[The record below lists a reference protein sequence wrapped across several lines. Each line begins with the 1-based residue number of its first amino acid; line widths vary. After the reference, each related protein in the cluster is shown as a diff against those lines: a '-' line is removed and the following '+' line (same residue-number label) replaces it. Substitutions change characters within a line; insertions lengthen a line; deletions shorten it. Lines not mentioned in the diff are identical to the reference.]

1 MMVTLKMDQLSQ
13 WTNMH
18 QDLLNDLINS
28 LTILPGVGKK
38 SAQRM
43 ALYLLDKNKDGAG
56 ILAKNLERAID
67 EIGRCSRCRML
78 TSNNLCKI
86 CSDTGRDVNSICVV
100 ENPSDV
106 LAIESTGGFKGRYFV
121 LLGRLS
127 PIEGISPDDLGIND
141 FLKLIKI
148 ENIKEVILATS
159 STVEGDATAIYIKDH
174 IKDIKV
180 SRISYGIPIGGELE
194 YVDGNTIARAIQ
206 GRTEINVD

>member
-1 MMVTLKMDQLSQ
+1 
-13 WTNMH
+13 MH

-56 ILAKNLERAID
+56 ILAKTLEKAID
-67 EIGRCSRCRML
+67 EIARCTRCRML
-78 TSNNLCKI
+78 TSNSLCKI
-86 CSDTGRDVNSICVV
+86 CLDNTRDMNSICVV

-127 PIEGISPDDLGIND
+127 PIDGISPDDLGIND

-174 IKDIKV
+174 ISDIKV

>member
-1 MMVTLKMDQLSQ
+1 
-13 WTNMH
+13 MH
-18 QDLLNDLINS
+18 QDLLNDLINA

-43 ALYLLDKNKDGAG
+43 ALYLLDRNKDGAS
-56 ILAKNLERAID
+56 ILANTMLDAI
-67 EIGRCSRCRML
+67 EHIVRCSRCRML
-78 TSNNLCKI
+78 TSNNLCKV
-86 CSDTGRDVNSICVV
+86 CSDTSRENTSMCVV
-100 ENPSDV
+100 ESPSDV
-106 LAIESTGGFKGRYFV
+106 LAIESTGGYRGKYFV

-127 PIEGISPDDLGIND
+127 PIEGVSPEDLGIND
-141 FLKLIKI
+141 LLQLIKV
-148 ENIKEVILATS
+148 ENIEEVILATS

-174 IKDIKV
+174 IEDIKV

>member
-1 MMVTLKMDQLSQ
+1 MQT
-13 WTNMH
+13 
-18 QDLLNDLINS
+18 DLLNDLINS

-43 ALYLLDKNKDGAG
+43 ALYLLDKNKDGAS
-56 ILAKNLERAID
+56 LLSKTLQDAVET
-67 EIGRCSRCRML
+67 IGRCKRCRML
-78 TSNNLCKI
+78 TSNEYCKV
-86 CSDTGRDVNSICVV
+86 CSDTSRDNQSICVI
-100 ENPSDV
+100 ENPSDM
-106 LAIESTGGFKGRYFV
+106 LAIESTGGFRGKYFV

-127 PIEGISPDDLGIND
+127 PIDGVGPEDLGIDQLLN
-141 FLKLIKI
+141 LISK
-148 ENIKEVILATS
+148 EDIKEIILATS
-159 STVEGDATAIYIKDH
+159 STVEGDATAIFIKDH

>member
-1 MMVTLKMDQLSQ
+1 MQ
-13 WTNMH
+13 

-56 ILAKNLERAID
+56 ILAKTLERAID

-86 CSDTGRDVNSICVV
+86 CSDTSRDINSICVV

-127 PIEGISPDDLGIND
+127 PIDGISPDDLGIND

-174 IKDIKV
+174 IDDIKV

>member
-1 MMVTLKMDQLSQ
+1 M
-13 WTNMH
+13 N
-18 QDLLNDLINS
+18 QDLLNDLINA

-56 ILAKNLERAID
+56 ILANTMKDALVHIN
-67 EIGRCSRCRML
+67 RCERCRML
-78 TSNNLCKI
+78 TSNDLCKI
-86 CSDTGRDVNSICVV
+86 CSDKSRDQQSVCVV
-100 ENPSDV
+100 ESPSDV
-106 LAIESTGGFKGRYFV
+106 LAIESTGGFRGKYFV

-127 PIEGISPDDLGIND
+127 PIEGISPEDLGIND
-141 FLKLIKI
+141 FLNLIKK
-148 ENIKEVILATS
+148 EAIKEVILATS
-159 STVEGDATAIYIKDH
+159 STVEGDATAMFLKDH
-174 IKDIKV
+174 IKDITV

>member
-1 MMVTLKMDQLSQ
+1 
-13 WTNMH
+13 MH

-56 ILAKNLERAID
+56 ILAKNLEKAID

-78 TSNNLCKI
+78 TSNDLCKI
-86 CSDTGRDVNSICVV
+86 CSDTSRDMNSICVV

-127 PIEGISPDDLGIND
+127 PIEGISPDELGIND

>member
-1 MMVTLKMDQLSQ
+1 
-13 WTNMH
+13 MH

-56 ILAKNLERAID
+56 ILAKTLEKAID
-67 EIGRCSRCRML
+67 EIGRCTRCRML
-78 TSNNLCKI
+78 TSNSLCKI
-86 CSDTGRDVNSICVV
+86 CSDNTRDMNSICIV

-127 PIEGISPDDLGIND
+127 PIDGISPDDLGIND
-141 FLKLIKI
+141 FLKLIEI

-174 IKDIKV
+174 INDIKV

>member
-13 WTNMH
+13 WTKMH

-56 ILAKNLERAID
+56 ILAKNLEKAID

-78 TSNNLCKI
+78 TSNDLCKI
-86 CSDTGRDVNSICVV
+86 CSDTSRDMNSICVV

-127 PIEGISPDDLGIND
+127 PIEGISPEDLGIND

>member
-1 MMVTLKMDQLSQ
+1 
-13 WTNMH
+13 MH

-56 ILAKNLERAID
+56 ILAKTLEKAID
-67 EIGRCSRCRML
+67 EIGRCTRCRML
-78 TSNNLCKI
+78 TSNSLCKI
-86 CSDTGRDVNSICVV
+86 CADNTRDMNSICVV

-127 PIEGISPDDLGIND
+127 PIDGISPDDLGIND

-174 IKDIKV
+174 ISDIKV

>member
-1 MMVTLKMDQLSQ
+1 
-13 WTNMH
+13 MH

-56 ILAKNLERAID
+56 ILAKNLEKAID
-67 EIGRCSRCRML
+67 KIGRCSRCRML
-78 TSNNLCKI
+78 TSNDLCKI

-141 FLKLIKI
+141 FLKLIKV